1 MSDNGDGNTHI
12 NDADYIANL
21 VTTNH
26 RNFNIDKLH
35 MDAYRLEVSAGG
47 TRVPDMND
55 AIYRTQFDGTLTL
68 CYLGHGGP
76 RGISQERVLMREDLN
91 NWQNIDRLPLIVTA
105 TCSFCAYDNYKE
117 VSAGEVAI
125 LNPSGGAIALFSTV
139 RAVYADRNAY
149 LTQSVFD
156 TIFNKNNARFQTLGE
171 ILMNA
176 KNNSTT
182 GENGNKFTLIGDPS
196 MRLAIPR
203 YNINTTG
210 INGRPPQLQADT
222 IRALQKV
229 TIEGTIID
237 DNGIVLT
244 NFNGIIFPT
253 VYDKTATLRT
263 LGQAG
268 SSVRDFTVQRNILFK
283 GAATVKNG
291 VWKFSF
297 TIPKDIDY
305 SFGKGK
311 ISYYATDNV
320 TDAAGN
326 FEGINF
332 GGTDPSVATDNS
344 PPAVQV
350 FINDDKFVS
359 GGTTGANPTV
369 YIKLSDDIGINI
381 AGTSIGH
388 DLSGY
393 LDEGQNA
400 LILNNFY
407 EAVKDDPTKGI
418 VKYPLSNLSEG
429 RHTIRVKAWDV
440 SNNPGEGST
449 EFIVAS
455 NLTGAISELLNYPNP
470 FSKETN
476 FRFKHSLTGQSLK
489 VKINIYALDGRL
501 IKTLQQ
507 DITGVGTVDNITW
520 NGLTDSGTTPA
531 KGMYIFE
538 ALITGKNTKG
548 ESISTKS
555 TTQKLVIMK

>member
-1 MSDNGDGNTHI
+1 
-12 NDADYIANL
+12 
-21 VTTNH
+21 
-26 RNFNIDKLH
+26 
-35 MDAYRLEVSAGG
+35 
-47 TRVPDMND
+47 
-55 AIYRTQFDGTLTL
+55 
-68 CYLGHGGP
+68 
-76 RGISQERVLMREDLN
+76 
-91 NWQNIDRLPLIVTA
+91 
-105 TCSFCAYDNYKE
+105 
-117 VSAGEVAI
+117 
-125 LNPSGGAIALFSTV
+125 V

-244 NFNGIIFPT
+244 NFNGTIFPT

-326 FEGINF
+326 FEGINI

-507 DITGVGTVDNITW
+507 DITGAGTVDNITW